1 MFTVN
6 QEISQNFQRGIVMK
20 EYQLLQ
26 VVITFLEENDV
37 VTFSGPG
44 QFEGVTDLDP
54 SKNPDWFGQ

>member
-1 MFTVN
+1 
-6 QEISQNFQRGIVMK
+6 MK